1 MAKNTRGLN
10 NSERFAFA
18 GLVGSSEKKRD
29 QGAAHRA
36 IEGLSQNDRIIGLL
50 ADLVA
55 LQRDQNT
62 MLGYLC
68 AAEHDRS
75 GRPLPTLGQ

>member
-1 MAKNTRGLN
+1 MGKNTRGLHH
-10 NSERFAFA
+10 SERFAFT
-18 GLVGSSEKKRD
+18 GLAGSSEKKRD
-29 QGAAHRA
+29 QVSANRA
-36 IEGLSQNDRIIGLL
+36 IEGLNQNDRIIGLL
-50 ADLVA
+50 SQLVA
-55 LQRDQNT
+55 LQRDQNS